1 MASLSALDSSPAVG
15 VHSTQQRGTGRGRRV
30 APPSAPD
37 LLCGC
42 GWRCGCGRRERRDPG
57 PGTAHLPG
65 QPGLLRGSWPK
76 QNQTL
81 SHSARP
87 APATPGGDGGDRRRG
102 FNCVLWRVKHFHW
115 TTGSRAAGRA
125 RAAEVMATYVPM
137 YSAPAW
143 PPLQAPGA
151 IPLLIRGK
159 SAKKKAKNGQK
170 W

>member
-1 MASLSALDSSPAVG
+1 MASLSALDSSPAVR

-30 APPSAPD
+30 GPPSAPD
-37 LLCGC
+37 LLCG
-42 GWRCGCGRRERRDPG
+42 GVGVGGESGVTRARALLTWPARV
-57 PGTAHLPG
+57 
-65 QPGLLRGSWPK
+65 LRGSWPK

-137 YSAPAW
+137 YSASSSLAA
-143 PPLQAPGA
+143 APGA
-151 IPLLIRGK
+151 RGDPSFFDK
-159 SAKKKAKNGQK
+159 RKISKKKQAKNGQK
-170 W
+170 Y